1 MISGKLSSLAKLAVC
16 LFSIS
21 TVAFFSLSDVQAD
34 TVDTSGPALSGSLSE
49 QVDRQV
55 DEDSEGNEIP
65 ATAKS
70 QAGIGFEDKG
80 VRIYAPS
87 FNFGSVFAFSKGE
100 QQLDARYD
108 QETPNNLGRRSLVV
122 NDYSEIDG
130 WRVNVGIGLFRDVDD
145 ASKVLD
151 VQAFTLRPK
160 TTRLYYGTPQI
171 PGTLDPQKVNWTG
184 VYQYTDPDQYGHNST
199 IKLKD
204 KDDPN
209 SSALTNEGV
218 PTSELP
224 WQYEDPSSANDKAD
238 VVLTPFDDSGLSDG
252 ERKSDPYLQDT
263 SSDADVQ
270 VAHKSL
276 LDRWNN
282 KSESSALQG
291 AQFKSNFQEIWGAD
305 GQDDN
310 GHYHGKGWWG
320 LSFQEPDSATIT
332 LGDSVHETGHYQATI
347 YWVLTS
353 DPLA

>member
-1 MISGKLSSLAKLAVC
+1 MTSRKLSALARFAVC
-16 LFSIS
+16 LFSMS
-21 TVAFFSLSDVQAD
+21 AAAFFSLSNVQAEA
-34 TVDTSGPALSGSLSE
+34 VDTSGPALSGSPSK
-49 QVDRQV
+49 QIDQNVDV
-55 DEDSEGNEIP
+55 DADGNEVP
-65 ATAKS
+65 ATGQS

-100 QQLDARYD
+100 QQLDASYD
-108 QETPNNLGRRSLVV
+108 QATPNNLGRRSLVV
-122 NDYSEIDG
+122 NDYSEVDG

-145 ASKVLD
+145 ASKILD
-151 VQAFTLRPK
+151 VQAFTLRPS

-184 VYQYTDPDQYGHNST
+184 VYQYTKPDQYGENST
-199 IKLKD
+199 IKQKD
-204 KDDPN
+204 DDDPN

-224 WQYEDPSSANDKAD
+224 WQYEDPSTAHDKTD

-263 SSDADVQ
+263 SSNADVQ

-276 LDRWNN
+276 LSRWNN
-282 KSESSALQG
+282 KNESSSLQG
-291 AQFKSNFQEIWGAD
+291 AQFQSNFQEIWGSD

-320 LSFQEPDSATIT
+320 LSFQAPNSATIT
-332 LGDSVHETGHYQATI
+332 LGDSVHETGHYQASI